1 MIMPRGKL
9 SMKGSLHGLVYMA
22 NEQDSSAAVLT
33 LEANSE
39 VFGGVAIDGNGRL
52 VVGQASGPRPTITY
66 VSNAFNSLSSFGTAG
81 LVQNTWREL
90 PAN

>member
-1 MIMPRGKL
+1 M
-9 SMKGSLHGLVYMA
+9 V
-22 NEQDSSAAVLT
+22 NELNSSGDMLT
-33 LEANSE
+33 LQANSE
-39 VFGGVAIDGNGRL
+39 VFGGVAVDGPGRL
-52 VVGQASGPRPTITY
+52 VVGQASGPRATITY